1 MPATYTLHTRSML
14 SLSSGLSWPVA
25 FAIFSFGLL
34 GVGLNFW
41 ADEQVIADEC

>member
-1 MPATYTLHTRSML
+1 ML

-25 FAIFSFGLL
+25 FTIFSLGLL

-41 ADEQVIADEC
+41 ADEQVSADEC